1 MGSGACAESPES
13 TESPESRSRFL
24 MINRA
29 PSNSE
34 QYKRKLRSIISE
46 NPDYWLASENSTILF
61 WEYIDRFEI
70 RLGYLKE
77 ALCRTR
83 IPTMDTVLRR
93 AREIKEE
100 LKKEVERETE
110 LRNLPPEKREEK
122 S

>member
-1 MGSGACAESPES
+1 M
-13 TESPESRSRFL
+13 T
-24 MINRA
+24 RA
-29 PSNSE
+29 PLNSE

-93 AREIKEE
+93 VREIKEE
-100 LKKEVERETE
+100 LREEEERKAE
-110 LRNLPPEKREEK
+110 LRSLSPEKREEEILK
-122 S
+122 NAML